1 MITLPTIAT
10 ATSAQGD
17 LNSSET
23 TDLLHSVKSLP
34 QDFLTELG
42 NRLLTLAK
50 QQGNEAQSAESAEE
64 SQQETAPAGQLNA
77 LLATFENPGSLDARL
92 TPENIKAGSKSADDK
107 EQESAETLNSRDAQT
122 MQALFAMLPM
132 TATATVAQSSPALT
146 SAAAE
151 SLPAAGGE
159 ARRSTLAALSQM
171 LDGTPQQSVS
181 DTLAQSAPQSAGT
194 STHGRA
200 DLSLQADGA
209 SAVTAAPAASGSAA
223 SAPLTLDSGFQQV
236 LSSVGKQTEKSA
248 ALTSTDS
255 PALTSTP
262 LSSSAPQL
270 MPQSA
275 SATANTPSTPMLNA
289 QLGSDEWQQ
298 ALSQQIVM
306 FSRNG
311 QQNAELRLHPADLGA
326 IQISLKLDNDQAQIN
341 MASSHSHVRAALEA
355 ALPQLRTALAES
367 GINLGQSQVSSD
379 SFAQSQGFQ
388 QQQQEAR
395 RDGQH
400 GTFSLSQDD
409 DSEITP
415 IAVPAALQAR
425 ILGTGA
431 VDTFA

>member
-1 MITLPTIAT
+1 MITLPNIVTT
-10 ATSAQGD
+10 ASAKGD
-17 LNSSET
+17 VNSSDSA
-23 TDLLHSVKSLP
+23 DLLHSAKSLP
-34 QDFLTELG
+34 QGFLTELG

-50 QQGNEAQSAESAEE
+50 QQGNTTQSAESAEE
-64 SQQETAPAGQLNA
+64 SQDASAPTGQLNA
-77 LLATFENPGSLDARL
+77 LLTALDKPGSLEALL
-92 TPENIKAGSKSADDK
+92 TPENIKAATKSADDK
-107 EQESAETLNSRDAQT
+107 DKASAETLTSSDAQT
-122 MQALFAMLPM
+122 MQALFAMLPVSP
-132 TATATVAQSSPALT
+132 VAQSSAT
-146 SAAAE
+146 SVTTATASSGSETRRSAA
-151 SLPAAGGE
+151 SDKVL
-159 ARRSTLAALSQM
+159 STLSQALGS
-171 LDGTPQQSVS
+171 S
-181 DTLAQSAPQSAGT
+181 LAQSQPQQASTPAHAEAKTSQAALTTTGAAASTAAT
-194 STHGRA
+194 ST
-200 DLSLQADGA
+200 
-209 SAVTAAPAASGSAA
+209 
-223 SAPLTLDSGFQQV
+223 APLTLDSSFQQV
-236 LSSVGKQTEKSA
+236 LSSFSKQDEKSA
-248 ALTSTDS
+248 SLTQTDSTALTS
-255 PALTSTP
+255 AP
-262 LSSSAPQL
+262 LSSSTAPLITQT
-270 MPQSA
+270 A
-275 SATANTPSTPMLNA
+275 SATTDTPSTPMLNA

-355 ALPQLRTALAES
+355 ALPQLRTALAEN

-379 SFAQSQGFQ
+379 SFAQGQGFQ

>member
-1 MITLPTIAT
+1 MITLPNIVT
-10 ATSAQGD
+10 AASAKGELKGSD
-17 LNSSET
+17 SAEG
-23 TDLLHSVKSLP
+23 LHSVKSLP

-50 QQGNEAQSAESAEE
+50 QQGNAAQSAESAEE
-64 SQQETAPAGQLNA
+64 KEEAPAPKGQLDALLTAFDKTEGLNA
-77 LLATFENPGSLDARL
+77 LL
-92 TPENIKAGSKSADDK
+92 TPENIKAATKSADDK
-107 EQESAETLNSRDAQT
+107 DKASAETLTNSETQS
-122 MQALFAMLPM
+122 MQALFAMLPISP
-132 TATATVAQSSPALT
+132 VAQRDASV
-146 SAAAE
+146 
-151 SLPAAGGE
+151 AAGSS
-159 ARRSTLAALSQM
+159 ADTRRGAIAGNALSTLSQALS
-171 LDGTPQQSVS
+171 DS
-181 DTLAQSAPQSAGT
+181 LAQSASSSASAPAHAETKASPTQTQLSAASAG
-194 STHGRA
+194 
-200 DLSLQADGA
+200 
-209 SAVTAAPAASGSAA
+209 PAAGTANA
-223 SAPLTLDSGFQQV
+223 SAPLTLDGSFQQA
-236 LSSVGKQTEKSA
+236 LSNLGRQEEKSA
-248 ALTSTDS
+248 PLTQTDSNALTSV
-255 PALTSTP
+255 A
-262 LSSSAPQL
+262 SSSAAPLTMQT
-270 MPQSA
+270 A
-275 SATANTPSTPMLNA
+275 SATTSTPSTPMLNA

-306 FSRNG
+306 FTRNG

-355 ALPQLRTALAES
+355 ALPQLRNALAES

-379 SFAQSQGFQ
+379 SFAQSQGFQQQ

>member
-1 MITLPTIAT
+1 MITLPNIVTT
-10 ATSAQGD
+10 ASAKGD
-17 LNSSET
+17 VNSSDSA
-23 TDLLHSVKSLP
+23 DLLHSAKSLP
-34 QDFLTELG
+34 QGFLTELG

-50 QQGNEAQSAESAEE
+50 QQGNTTQSAESAEE
-64 SQQETAPAGQLNA
+64 SQDASAPTGQLNA
-77 LLATFENPGSLDARL
+77 LLTALDKPGSLEALL
-92 TPENIKAGSKSADDK
+92 TPENIKAATKSADDK
-107 EQESAETLNSRDAQT
+107 DKASAETLTSSDAQT
-122 MQALFAMLPM
+122 MQALFAMLPVSP
-132 TATATVAQSSPALT
+132 VAQSSAT
-146 SAAAE
+146 SVTTATASSGSETRRSAA
-151 SLPAAGGE
+151 SDKVL
-159 ARRSTLAALSQM
+159 STLSQALGS
-171 LDGTPQQSVS
+171 S
-181 DTLAQSAPQSAGT
+181 LAQSQPQQASTPAHAEAKTSQAALTATSGAAASTAAT
-194 STHGRA
+194 ST
-200 DLSLQADGA
+200 
-209 SAVTAAPAASGSAA
+209 
-223 SAPLTLDSGFQQV
+223 APLTLDSSFQQV
-236 LSSVGKQTEKSA
+236 LSSFSKQDEKSA
-248 ALTSTDS
+248 SLTQTDSTALTS
-255 PALTSTP
+255 AP
-262 LSSSAPQL
+262 LSSSTAPLITQT
-270 MPQSA
+270 A
-275 SATANTPSTPMLNA
+275 SATTDTPSTPMLNA

-355 ALPQLRTALAES
+355 ALPQLRTALAEN

-379 SFAQSQGFQ
+379 SFAQGQGFQ

>member
-1 MITLPTIAT
+1 MITLPNIVT
-10 ATSAQGD
+10 AASAKGELKGSD
-17 LNSSET
+17 SAEG
-23 TDLLHSVKSLP
+23 LHSVKSLP

-50 QQGNEAQSAESAEE
+50 QQGNAAQSAESAEE
-64 SQQETAPAGQLNA
+64 KEEAPAPKGQLDALLTAFDKTEGLNA
-77 LLATFENPGSLDARL
+77 LL
-92 TPENIKAGSKSADDK
+92 TPENIKAATKSADDK
-107 EQESAETLNSRDAQT
+107 DKASAETLTNSETQS
-122 MQALFAMLPM
+122 MQALFAMLPISP
-132 TATATVAQSSPALT
+132 VAQRDASV
-146 SAAAE
+146 
-151 SLPAAGGE
+151 AAGSS
-159 ARRSTLAALSQM
+159 ADTRRGAIAGNALSTLSQALS
-171 LDGTPQQSVS
+171 DS
-181 DTLAQSAPQSAGT
+181 LAQSASSSASAPAHAETKASPTQTQLSAASAG
-194 STHGRA
+194 
-200 DLSLQADGA
+200 
-209 SAVTAAPAASGSAA
+209 PAAGTANA
-223 SAPLTLDSGFQQV
+223 SAPLTLDGSFQQA
-236 LSSVGKQTEKSA
+236 LSNLGRQEEKSA
-248 ALTSTDS
+248 PLTQTDSNALTSV
-255 PALTSTP
+255 A
-262 LSSSAPQL
+262 SSSAAPLTMQT
-270 MPQSA
+270 A
-275 SATANTPSTPMLNA
+275 SATTSTPSTPMLNA

-306 FSRNG
+306 FTRNG

-355 ALPQLRTALAES
+355 ALPQLRNALAES

-388 QQQQEAR
+388 QQQQQQEAR

-400 GTFSLSQDD
+400 DAFSLSQDD

>member
-1 MITLPTIAT
+1 MITLPNIVTS
-10 ATSAQGD
+10 TSAKGD
-17 LNSSET
+17 LNSS
-23 TDLLHSVKSLP
+23 DSADILHSVKSLP
-34 QDFLTELG
+34 QNFLTELG
-42 NRLLTLAK
+42 NRLLTLAQ
-50 QQGNEAQSAESAEE
+50 QQGNVAQSTESAEE
-64 SQQETAPAGQLNA
+64 SPDNPAPAGQLSA
-77 LLATFENPGSLDARL
+77 LLAAFEKTESLDAKL
-92 TPENIKAGSKSADDK
+92 TPENIKAATKSADDK
-107 EQESAETLNSRDAQT
+107 EKESAETLNSSDAQT
-122 MQALFAMLPM
+122 MQALFAMLPVAPATQNS
-132 TATATVAQSSPALT
+132 TATTVSPAT
-146 SAAAE
+146 T
-151 SLPAAGGE
+151 GGE
-159 ARRSTLAALSQM
+159 TRRSTLATLSQALS
-171 LDGTPQQSVS
+171 GS
-181 DTLAQSAPQSAGT
+181 LAQSTAQQSDT
-194 STHGRA
+194 P
-200 DLSLQADGA
+200 LQGEAKA
-209 SAVTAAPAASGSAA
+209 SPVALTATSAVAAGSTA
-223 SAPLTLDSGFQQV
+223 SAPLTLDGSFQQA
-236 LSSVGKQTEKSA
+236 LSSFSRQDEKSA
-248 ALTSTDS
+248 PLTQSDNNTLTS
-255 PALTSTP
+255 AP
-262 LSSSAPQL
+262 LSSSTAPL
-270 MPQSA
+270 MMQTA
-275 SATANTPSTPMLNA
+275 SATASTPSTPMLNA

-311 QQNAELRLHPADLGA
+311 QQNAELRLHPEDLGA

-388 QQQQEAR
+388 QQQQQEAR

>member
-1 MITLPTIAT
+1 MITLPNIVT
-10 ATSAQGD
+10 AASAKGE
-17 LNSSET
+17 LKSSDSAEV
-23 TDLLHSVKSLP
+23 LHSVKSLP

-50 QQGNEAQSAESAEE
+50 QQGNAAQSAESAEE
-64 SQQETAPAGQLNA
+64 KEDAPALKGQPDALLTAFDKTEGLNA
-77 LLATFENPGSLDARL
+77 LL
-92 TPENIKAGSKSADDK
+92 TPENIKAATKSADDK
-107 EQESAETLNSRDAQT
+107 DKASAETLTSSEAQT
-122 MQALFAMLPM
+122 MQALFAMLP
-132 TATATVAQSSPALT
+132 TSPVAQSSV
-146 SAAAE
+146 SAASVAAE
-151 SLPAAGGE
+151 SGADTRRGALAGN
-159 ARRSTLAALSQM
+159 ALSTLSQALSN
-171 LDGTPQQSVS
+171 S
-181 DTLAQSAPQSAGT
+181 LAQSASPS
-194 STHGRA
+194 
-200 DLSLQADGA
+200 A
-209 SAVTAAPAASGSAA
+209 SAPAHAETKASPTQLNAASTGAAASTANA
-223 SAPLTLDSGFQQV
+223 SAPLTLDGSFQQA
-236 LSSVGKQTEKSA
+236 LSNFSRQDEKSA
-248 ALTSTDS
+248 PLTQTDS
-255 PALTSTP
+255 SALTSTP
-262 LSSSAPQL
+262 ASSSTAPL
-270 MPQSA
+270 MTQTA
-275 SATANTPSTPMLNA
+275 SATTSTPSTPMLNA

-306 FSRNG
+306 FTRNG

-326 IQISLKLDNDQAQIN
+326 IQISLKLDNDQAQIS

-355 ALPQLRTALAES
+355 ALPQLRNALAES

-379 SFAQSQGFQ
+379 SFAQSQGFQQQ

>member
-1 MITLPTIAT
+1 MITLPNIVT
-10 ATSAQGD
+10 AASAKGE
-17 LNSSET
+17 LKSSDSAEV
-23 TDLLHSVKSLP
+23 LHSVKSLP

-50 QQGNEAQSAESAEE
+50 QQGNAAQSAESAEE
-64 SQQETAPAGQLNA
+64 KEDAPAPKGQLDALLTAFDKTEGLNA
-77 LLATFENPGSLDARL
+77 LL
-92 TPENIKAGSKSADDK
+92 TPENIKAATKSADDK
-107 EQESAETLNSRDAQT
+107 DKASAETLTSSEAQT
-122 MQALFAMLPM
+122 MQALFAMLP
-132 TATATVAQSSPALT
+132 TSPVAQSSV
-146 SAAAE
+146 SAASVAAE
-151 SLPAAGGE
+151 SGADTRRGALAGN
-159 ARRSTLAALSQM
+159 ALSTLSQALS
-171 LDGTPQQSVS
+171 DS
-181 DTLAQSAPQSAGT
+181 LAQSASPSASAPSHAETKASPTQLNAASAG
-194 STHGRA
+194 A
-200 DLSLQADGA
+200 
-209 SAVTAAPAASGSAA
+209 AASTANA
-223 SAPLTLDSGFQQV
+223 SAPLTLDGSFQQA
-236 LSSVGKQTEKSA
+236 LSNISRQDEKSA
-248 ALTSTDS
+248 PLTQTDSNALTSA
-255 PALTSTP
+255 PI
-262 LSSSAPQL
+262 SSSAAPLTMQT
-270 MPQSA
+270 A
-275 SATANTPSTPMLNA
+275 SATTSTPSTPMLNA

-306 FSRNG
+306 FTRNG

-355 ALPQLRTALAES
+355 ALPQLRNALAES

-379 SFAQSQGFQ
+379 SFAQSQGFQQQ

>member
-1 MITLPTIAT
+1 MITLPNIVTT
-10 ATSAQGD
+10 ASAKGD
-17 LNSSET
+17 LNSS
-23 TDLLHSVKSLP
+23 DSADILHSVKSLP

-50 QQGNEAQSAESAEE
+50 QQGNGAQSAESAEE
-64 SQQETAPAGQLNA
+64 SQDDAAPTSQLNA
-77 LLATFENPGSLDARL
+77 LLTAFEKPDSLDALL
-92 TPENIKAGSKSADDK
+92 TPENIKAATKSADDK
-107 EQESAETLNSRDAQT
+107 DKESVETLNSSDAQT
-122 MQALFAMLPM
+122 MQALFAMLP
-132 TATATVAQSSPALT
+132 
-146 SAAAE
+146 
-151 SLPAAGGE
+151 G
-159 ARRSTLAALSQM
+159 
-171 LDGTPQQSVS
+171 
-181 DTLAQSAPQSAGT
+181 
-194 STHGRA
+194 
-200 DLSLQADGA
+200 
-209 SAVTAAPAASGSAA
+209 APAAQNNMTVAVSPAAPSGETRRSALSTLSQALNGSLAQNTQQQADASVHSEAKASPAISTATPGATAASTA

-236 LSSVGKQTEKSA
+236 LSSFSKQDEKSA
-248 ALTSTDS
+248 PLTQTDSTTLTS
-255 PALTSTP
+255 AP
-262 LSSSAPQL
+262 LSSSTPL
-270 MPQSA
+270 MTPTA
-275 SATANTPSTPMLNA
+275 SATTSTPSTPMLNA

-326 IQISLKLDNDQAQIN
+326 IQISLKLDNDQAQIS

-400 GTFSLSQDD
+400 GSFSLSQDD

>member
-1 MITLPTIAT
+1 MITLPNIVTT
-10 ATSAQGD
+10 ASAKGD
-17 LNSSET
+17 LNSS
-23 TDLLHSVKSLP
+23 DSADILHSAKSLP

-50 QQGNEAQSAESAEE
+50 QQGNATQSAESAEE
-64 SQQETAPAGQLNA
+64 SQDASAPKEQLNA
-77 LLATFENPGSLDARL
+77 LLTAFDKPGSLDALL
-92 TPENIKAGSKSADDK
+92 TPENIKAATKSADDK
-107 EQESAETLNSRDAQT
+107 DKASAETLTSSDAQT
-122 MQALFAMLPM
+122 MQALFAMLPVSP
-132 TATATVAQSSPALT
+132 VAQSSA
-146 SAAAE
+146 SVAA
-151 SLPAAGGE
+151 
-159 ARRSTLAALSQM
+159 
-171 LDGTPQQSVS
+171 
-181 DTLAQSAPQSAGT
+181 
-194 STHGRA
+194 
-200 DLSLQADGA
+200 
-209 SAVTAAPAASGSAA
+209 TATTATAASGSETRRSAVSDKVLSTLSQALSSSLTQSQPQQASTPAHAEAKASQAA
-223 SAPLTLDSGFQQV
+223 LTATSGATASTAATSTAPLTLDSSFQQV
-236 LSSVGKQTEKSA
+236 LSSFSKQDEKGAPLTQTDST
-248 ALTSTDS
+248 ALTS
-255 PALTSTP
+255 AP
-262 LSSSAPQL
+262 LSSSTAPL
-270 MPQSA
+270 MTQTA
-275 SATANTPSTPMLNA
+275 SATTDTPSTPMLNA

-355 ALPQLRTALAES
+355 ALPQLRTALAEN

>member
-1 MITLPTIAT
+1 MITLPNIVT
-10 ATSAQGD
+10 AASAKGE
-17 LNSSET
+17 LKSSDSAEV
-23 TDLLHSVKSLP
+23 LHSVKSLP

-50 QQGNEAQSAESAEE
+50 QQGNAAQSAESAEE
-64 SQQETAPAGQLNA
+64 KEDAPAPKGQLDALLTAFDKTEGLNA
-77 LLATFENPGSLDARL
+77 LL
-92 TPENIKAGSKSADDK
+92 TPENIKAATKSADDK
-107 EQESAETLNSRDAQT
+107 DKASAETLTSSEAQT
-122 MQALFAMLPM
+122 MQALFAMLP
-132 TATATVAQSSPALT
+132 TSPVAQSSV
-146 SAAAE
+146 SAASVAAE
-151 SLPAAGGE
+151 SGADTRRGALAGN
-159 ARRSTLAALSQM
+159 ALSTLSQALS
-171 LDGTPQQSVS
+171 DS
-181 DTLAQSAPQSAGT
+181 LAQSASPSASAPSHAETKASPTQLNAASAG
-194 STHGRA
+194 A
-200 DLSLQADGA
+200 
-209 SAVTAAPAASGSAA
+209 AASTANA
-223 SAPLTLDSGFQQV
+223 SAPLTLDGSFQQA
-236 LSSVGKQTEKSA
+236 LSNVSRQDEKSA
-248 ALTSTDS
+248 PLTQTDSNALTSA
-255 PALTSTP
+255 PI
-262 LSSSAPQL
+262 SSSAAPLTMQT
-270 MPQSA
+270 A
-275 SATANTPSTPMLNA
+275 SATTSTPSTPMLNA

-306 FSRNG
+306 FTRNG

-355 ALPQLRTALAES
+355 ALPQLRNALAES

-388 QQQQEAR
+388 QQQQQQEAR

-400 GTFSLSQDD
+400 GAFSLSQDD

>member
-1 MITLPTIAT
+1 MITLPTTVT
-10 ATSAQGD
+10 AASAKGD
-17 LNSSET
+17 LNSSDSA
-23 TDLLHSVKSLP
+23 DLLHSVKSLP

-50 QQGNEAQSAESAEE
+50 QQGNVAQSAESAEE
-64 SQQETAPAGQLNA
+64 SQDEAAPTDALSALLTPFEQPDSLNA
-77 LLATFENPGSLDARL
+77 LL
-92 TPENIKAGSKSADDK
+92 TPENIKAATKSADDK
-107 EQESAETLNSRDAQT
+107 EKESAEIVNSSDAQT
-122 MQALFAMLPM
+122 IQALFAMLP
-132 TATATVAQSSPALT
+132 ATAVTQSSVNVAV
-146 SAAAE
+146 S
-151 SLPAAGGE
+151 PAATGGE
-159 ARRSTLAALSQM
+159 TRRSTLSTLSQALSGALTQS
-171 LDGTPQQSVS
+171 DATPSQTQSSQAETKAVS
-181 DTLAQSAPQSAGT
+181 A
-194 STHGRA
+194 
-200 DLSLQADGA
+200 
-209 SAVTAAPAASGSAA
+209 AVLHATPAATATAAASTTA
-223 SAPLTLDSGFQQV
+223 APLTLDSSFQQA
-236 LSSVGKQTEKSA
+236 LSSFSKPDEKSA
-248 ALTSTDS
+248 PLTSDS
-255 PALTSTP
+255 TTLTSAP
-262 LSSSAPQL
+262 LSSSSAPL
-270 MPQSA
+270 MMQSA
-275 SATANTPSTPMLNA
+275 SATTSTPSTPMLNA

-326 IQISLKLDNDQAQIN
+326 IQISLKLDNDQAQIS

-355 ALPQLRTALAES
+355 ALPQLRTALAEN

-388 QQQQEAR
+388 QQQQQQQETR

-400 GTFSLSQDD
+400 GAFSLSQND